1 MLGWVLLAGAAVL
14 LVVGAE
20 LFVENVAGAARGLGL
35 TVLATGV
42 LLAGAEPEEM
52 LTGILASAGGRPEL
66 AAGDAVGANV
76 TMLTV
81 ALGLAAVLR
90 PLPVGRRVRGYAV
103 GAAAAGL
110 LAVCALA
117 DGTVSRWDGG
127 GLVAVYVGLVTL
139 VWWREREPP
148 AVGELA
154 EEAGEDRRSRAPRR
168 GIALAVVGVVVM
180 GLGGNLAIRGASRVV
195 DSLGVTDSAV
205 GLTALALATTA
216 ELFALAFAAVRRDV
230 PEVAVAGVVGSAV
243 YNATVSLGVAALVH
257 PLRVGGVLGAAVA
270 AAVLPLAVVVLS
282 ARGRLTRPAG
292 AVLVAGYAAF
302 LLVVL
307 VGT

>member
-1 MLGWVLLAGAAVL
+1 MAGPERRDVLVIGGGPAGAAV
-14 LVVGAE
+14 AIR
-20 LFVENVAGAARGLGL
+20 AARGGARVTVFEKGERGRDKVCGDGL
-35 TVLATGV
+35 T
-42 LLAGAEPEEM
+42 P
-52 LTGILASAGGRPEL
+52 R
-66 AAGDAVGANV
+66 AV
-76 TMLTV
+76 
-81 ALGLAAVLR
+81 R
-90 PLPVGRRVRGYAV
+90 
-103 GAAAAGL
+103 
-110 LAVCALA
+110 ALA
-117 DGTVSRWDGG
+117 ELGVPLDGAHRIDGLRMVANSTVRQLDWPGIPPFPAHG
-127 GLVAVYVGLVTL
+127 AVWPRRRLDARL
-139 VWWREREPP
+139 M
-148 AVGELA
+148 ELA